1 MKKITFLFLCLVLV
15 APTSVFAAG
24 ESTTYFPERNRLNPD
39 QYLVSVTE
47 PVASANS
54 NWLAIQPVGVVVDG
68 EKRGSWVSCKDT
80 KDPACDFNVEHKGGI
95 VGSVV
100 LSKCESVS
108 QDHCVESV
116 AFALGSSPF
125 VEATFQKSSKEVS
138 TMAADPALNF
148 PGSGANSL
156 WRAENAPHEVGA
168 DYVVSVRTGLGFFKK
183 SLGFEMGTLDALVT
197 PYRPLSTA
205 TFNSISECTFKD
217 GDLCGVVQDFP
228 TSVRVKLVVRVSNKL
243 GGWFQGRLK
252 DPEIQ
257 VEKFNENSNRISI
270 SAEPSTVSR
279 FAFPQTLAAFDVK
292 EQTWFQNQGST
303 YIPGGK
309 MTGPFPGQREVFDFV
324 DYHRKKLKD
333 TATGKNTYWSIRT
346 TSAGGGSYCLSDKTR
361 VLGIVSTN
369 ALGYDGDAPSFK
381 DGSLDYRVT
390 GLHYL
395 PDGKTESLG
404 TYDLVMRS
412 DVARCLYK
420 FSSAPISASVSIVG
434 GSDAKIAT
442 TVVNER
448 DGWLKLAAYGF
459 TFSEKTLQVKISQ
472 DSQSSTP
479 SPTPSA
485 APTQKPAL
493 KKTTITCVKGK
504 TTKKVTAVAPKC
516 PSGFK
521 KKS

>member
-1 MKKITFLFLCLVLV
+1 MKKLVFVILAMV
-15 APTSVFAAG
+15 LIPPSSVFAAG
-24 ESTTYFPERNRLNPD
+24 ESTTYFPERNSLTPD
-39 QYLVSVTE
+39 QYLVSVIE
-47 PVASANS
+47 PGATANS
-54 NWLAIQPVGVVVDG
+54 NWLAIQPAGVVADG
-68 EKRGSWVSCKDT
+68 EKRGSWVTCKDT
-80 KDPACDFNVEHKGGI
+80 KDPACDFNVDHKDGI
-95 VGSVV
+95 VGSV
-100 LSKCESVS
+100 LLAKCETPS
-108 QDHCVESV
+108 QEHCVESV
-116 AFALGSSPF
+116 AFALGSEPF
-125 VEATFQKSSKEVS
+125 VDATYQKSSKEAS
-138 TMAADPALNF
+138 SMASDPALNF

-183 SLGFEMGTLDALVT
+183 SLGFELFTLDALVT
-197 PYRPLSTA
+197 PYRPLSTS
-205 TFNSISECTFKD
+205 TFNGISECTFKD

-228 TSVRVKLVVRVSNKL
+228 TSVRVKLVFRVSNKL

-257 VEKFNENSNRISI
+257 VEKFNESTNRITI

-279 FAFPQTLAAFDVK
+279 FAFPQILADFDTK

-309 MTGPFPGQREVFDFV
+309 MTGPAPGQGDVFDFV
-324 DYHRKKLKD
+324 DYHRKNLKD
-333 TATGKNTYWSIRT
+333 ISTGKNTYWSIRT
-346 TSAGGGSYCLSDKTR
+346 TSAGGGSYCLADKTR

-369 ALGYDGDAPSFK
+369 ALGYDGGAPSFN

-390 GLHYL
+390 GLHFM

-420 FSSAPISASVSIVG
+420 FSTAPISASVSIVG

-442 TVVNER
+442 TVVNEKN
-448 DGWLKLAAYGF
+448 GWLKLAAYGF

-472 DSQSSTP
+472 DTP
-479 SPTPSA
+479 APTPTPTPSA
-485 APTQKPAL
+485 IQKPVA

-504 TTKKVTAVAPKC
+504 TAKKVTAVAPKC
-516 PSGFK
+516 PTGYKVK
-521 KKS
+521 K

>member
-1 MKKITFLFLCLVLV
+1 MKKIALIAFLVVLISP
-15 APTSVFAAG
+15 ASVLAAG
-24 ESTTYFPERNRLNPD
+24 ESTTYFPERNSLTPD
-39 QYLVSVTE
+39 QYLVSVIE
-47 PVASANS
+47 PGATANS
-54 NWLAIQPVGVVVDG
+54 NWLGIQPLGVTDG
-68 EKRGSWVSCKDT
+68 EKRGSWVTCKDT
-80 KDPACDFNVEHKGGI
+80 KDPACDFNAEYPGGI

-100 LSKCESVS
+100 LSKCESAI
-108 QDHCVESV
+108 QEHCVESV
-116 AFALGSSPF
+116 AFAVGAGDF
-125 VEATFQKSSKEVS
+125 VEAKYQKSSTETSV
-138 TMAADPALNF
+138 MAPDPALKF

-156 WRAENAPHEVGA
+156 WRAENAPHEVGS

-183 SLGFEMGTLDALVT
+183 NLGFELFTLDALVT
-197 PYRPLSTA
+197 PYRPLSTS
-205 TFNSISECTFKD
+205 TFNSISECTFKES
-217 GDLCGVVQDFP
+217 DLCGVVQDFP
-228 TSVRVKLVVRVSNKL
+228 SSVRVKLIFRVSNKL

-252 DPEIQ
+252 DPEIK
-257 VEKFNENSNRISI
+257 VERFNDSSNRITI

-279 FAFPQTLAAFDVK
+279 FAFQQKLADFDVK

-309 MTGPFPGQREVFDFV
+309 MTGPAPGQKEVFDFV
-324 DYHRKKLKD
+324 DYHRKDLKD

-346 TSAGGGSYCLSDKTR
+346 TSAGGGSYCLADKTR

-369 ALGYDGDAPSFK
+369 ALGYDGEAPSFK

-390 GLHYL
+390 GLHFM
-395 PDGKTESLG
+395 PDGKSESLG

-442 TVVNER
+442 TVVNEK

-472 DSQSSTP
+472 EAPTP
-479 SPTPSA
+479 TPTPTPSA
-485 APTQKPAL
+485 SAQPMA
-493 KKTTITCVKGK
+493 KKVTISCIKGK
-504 TTKKVTAVAPKC
+504 TVKKVTAVAPKC